1 MTLTREE
8 IINQRPGRQLDRWI
22 QEHIFNWVP
31 WAEQRRDYVVV
42 TFQKPGER
50 EPYRGSQNWESQ
62 MECYSII
69 QFSEIDPMK
78 HAVYGDKDWST
89 DISAAWEVVTHL
101 MNDHKDVKVLCV
113 SFEVNRLFDCIVHDG
128 EQQLSVAAMQSSAAE
143 AICKAALLAV
153 LNL

>member
-22 QEHIFNWVP
+22 QEHVFNWVP
-31 WAEQRRDYVVV
+31 WAEQRGDYLVV

-62 MECYSII
+62 MERYSII

-89 DISAAWEVVTHL
+89 DISAAW
-101 MNDHKDVKVLCV
+101 KVLDKV
-113 SFEVNRLFDCIVHDG
+113 IEMGMEVNVGYYQKWDCALDYRSTQWN
-128 EQQLSVAAMQSSAAE
+128 EQADTAPE
-143 AICKAALLAV
+143 AICKTALLAV
-153 LNL
+153 LGT